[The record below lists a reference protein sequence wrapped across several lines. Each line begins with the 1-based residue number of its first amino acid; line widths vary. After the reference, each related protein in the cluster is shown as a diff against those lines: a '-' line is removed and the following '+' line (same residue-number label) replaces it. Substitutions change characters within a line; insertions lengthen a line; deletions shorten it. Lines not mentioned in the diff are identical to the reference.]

1 MNNQVKDNTKSFDHY
16 RRMIGLI
23 GGPLLAI
30 LVFLTP
36 IAGINMAA
44 HKLLAIMVFVS
55 CWWITEPIPIPVTS
69 LIGPTLA
76 VVTGVV
82 NVNDTFSSF
91 ANPMIFLFIGGFIM
105 AAAMMKHGLDKR
117 FAYWLLSRRWVGSNP
132 KRILIVIGIAAC
144 LCSGWISNTAT
155 AAMMLP
161 ICVGLLELIKEMF
174 AANGRD
180 IDLNN
185 YKYATGLMLMTVY
198 SCSIG
203 GVLTPIGTP
212 PNTIM
217 LSFLHDMA
225 KVNISFFEWISWGFI
240 AMTLYFVLAYIVI
253 SRFFP
258 ADVKEIEGAK
268 EYISAKRAELGK
280 WTKAQKNTLFC
291 FMLAVTLWV
300 LPGVLSIAL
309 GNDHPITQ
317 TYNQLI
323 PESIVSMLGAL
334 LLFIIPTNIR
344 KHEVTLNWEEAKEG
358 IEWGTLILFGGCLAL
373 GSMMYKVGLSKW
385 FGDAIVGFL
394 GGTPTLFEL
403 ILIFSLLALFLSE
416 LTSHTAATNM
426 IGPLA
431 ITTAMTAGINPIP
444 VAVAIALASSLG
456 FVLPVSTPP
465 NAIFYSSG
473 KIPITKMI
481 KTGIFIDII
490 GILCITIPLVMF
502 FVTWILGI

>member
-1 MNNQVKDNTKSFDHY
+1 
-16 RRMIGLI
+16 
-23 GGPLLAI
+23 
-30 LVFLTP
+30 
-36 IAGINMAA
+36 
-44 HKLLAIMVFVS
+44 
-55 CWWITEPIPIPVTS
+55 
-69 LIGPTLA
+69 
-76 VVTGVV
+76 
-82 NVNDTFSSF
+82 
-91 ANPMIFLFIGGFIM
+91 
-105 AAAMMKHGLDKR
+105 
-117 FAYWLLSRRWVGSNP
+117 
-132 KRILIVIGIAAC
+132 
-144 LCSGWISNTAT
+144 
-155 AAMMLP
+155 
-161 ICVGLLELIKEMF
+161 MF

-185 YKYATGLMLMTVY
+185 YKYATGLMLMTAY

-225 KVNISFFEWISWGFI
+225 KVNISFFEWMTWGFI
-240 AMTLYFVLAYIVI
+240 AMALYFVLAYIVI

-258 ADVKEIEGAK
+258 ADVKEIERAK

-323 PESIVSMLGAL
+323 PESIASMLGAL
-334 LLFIIPTNIR
+334 LLFIISTNIR

-358 IEWGTLILFGGCLAL
+358 IEWGTLILFGGGLAL

>member
-36 IAGINMAA
+36 ISDINMAA

-82 NVNDTFSSF
+82 NVNDAFSSF

-185 YKYATGLMLMTVY
+185 YKYATGLMLMTAY

-225 KVNISFFEWISWGFI
+225 KVNISFFEWMTWGFI
-240 AMTLYFVLAYIVI
+240 AMALYFVLAYIVI

-323 PESIVSMLGAL
+323 PESIASMLGAL

-358 IEWGTLILFGGCLAL
+358 IEWGTLILFGGGLAL

-403 ILIFSLLALFLSE
+403 ILIFS
-416 LTSHTAATNM
+416 
-426 IGPLA
+426 
-431 ITTAMTAGINPIP
+431 
-444 VAVAIALASSLG
+444 
-456 FVLPVSTPP
+456 
-465 NAIFYSSG
+465 Y
-473 KIPITKMI
+473 
-481 KTGIFIDII
+481 
-490 GILCITIPLVMF
+490 
-502 FVTWILGI
+502 